1 MGGKKEGTTGRDAF
15 VNVYL
20 QILNLLNSKNITWV
34 YPATGNA
41 NDDGYLSA
49 PEWQR
54 EIQSQIDPMAYI
66 QMYQLYVNNGGNYST
81 PRQIR
86 LGMSINF

>member
-1 MGGKKEGTTGRDAF
+1 M
-15 VNVYL
+15 NVYL
-20 QILNLLNSKNITWV
+20 QVLNLLNSKNITWV
-34 YPATGNA
+34 YPATGNP

-54 EIQSQIDPMAYI
+54 EISSQTDPQSFI
-66 QMYQLYVNNGGNYST
+66 QMYELYVNSGGNYSM
-81 PRQIR
+81 PRHIR